1 MALGDWKQVLE
12 AAVLQFLA
20 GKDRVS
26 AQVAGVS
33 IEGVVAPASP
43 RCRCRA
49 RLTADELSA
58 TDAARPWLQHACGA
72 QVLVRSFPELDSIGR
87 VCGESSPST
96 PSPPGAGFVVTVQGW
111 LDERVRTAIRFYDMP
126 MALVDAAGNLYCA
139 GSLYRT
145 TPRDAREEDDGDDD
159 SAMDDDESFVPSV
172 WSWDASLRPRWRV
185 DLPSSCARI
194 GFLAPASL
202 TCVIEEETEPMTLSM
217 ADGTGFGAPVEA
229 VKLAGYRQ
237 ALRDADG
244 TWVVVAQEAV
254 GRLAATQDW
263 KEVPLFDTQGFFARL
278 TASDELACGWGASIA
293 LASDGDLVV
302 HHAEIGEKPLLSRFD
317 RQGHRKLSVPSPLGG
332 TFGWDT
338 QLATGIGGI
347 VWAWGQRRLCAV
359 TPAGVHPVA
368 LPPDAA
374 ELSEAFAAMPDGS
387 LLLFGRDGRVVRAT
401 MNGLAIVRWEPLS
414 GG

>member
-1 MALGDWKQVLE
+1 
-12 AAVLQFLA
+12 
-20 GKDRVS
+20 
-26 AQVAGVS
+26 
-33 IEGVVAPASP
+33 
-43 RCRCRA
+43 
-49 RLTADELSA
+49 
-58 TDAARPWLQHACGA
+58 
-72 QVLVRSFPELDSIGR
+72 
-87 VCGESSPST
+87 
-96 PSPPGAGFVVTVQGW
+96 
-111 LDERVRTAIRFYDMP
+111 
-126 MALVDAAGNLYCA
+126 
-139 GSLYRT
+139 
-145 TPRDAREEDDGDDD
+145 
-159 SAMDDDESFVPSV
+159 
-172 WSWDASLRPRWRV
+172 
-185 DLPSSCARI
+185 
-194 GFLAPASL
+194 
-202 TCVIEEETEPMTLSM
+202 M